1 MAKPVGMMLTKH
13 PLLKNG
19 RKRTLESAAK
29 AKDNQS
35 NLKLK
40 DGARVAVIGGG
51 PAGSFFSY
59 FLLDMANRIG
69 LDIHVDIYEPRDF
82 SCPAP
87 KGCNMCGGIVS
98 ETLVQYLAAEG
109 INLPPTVIQRGIE
122 SYTMHMDVG
131 SANIETPRHEKR
143 IGAVH
148 RGAGPR
154 KIQETKWESFDGHLQ
169 SLAAGKGAQLI
180 PERVREITRMVD
192 GRLQVRIKG
201 SSPIAYDLVSAA
213 IGVNS
218 AAFRLFEDLDL
229 NYRSPQTTKTAIRE
243 YYLGSDTIQEHLG
256 NSMHV
261 FLLEIPRLEFAAI
274 IPKGDYVTVCLLG
287 EDIDA
292 ELVRD
297 FLSAPEV
304 KGCFPP
310 DWNLDQPACHCG
322 PRINVHGAVEPFG
335 NRIVFLGDC
344 GVTRLY
350 KDGIGAAYRLAKTA
364 AVTAVF
370 EGISADDFRRHYWPA
385 CRHIEVDNTI
395 GRLIFII
402 VRLIQKQRFARRAV
416 LHMVTDEQRRESG
429 QRRMSTVLW
438 DTFTGSAPYR
448 EVFISTLHPAFLTRF
463 LWDSAV
469 ALWGSWFEV
478 GRRWMVAARQQT
490 R

>member
-19 RKRTLESAAK
+19 SKRPIESAVK
-29 AKDNQS
+29 AMDNQS
-35 NLKLK
+35 NLKLRN
-40 DGARVAVIGGG
+40 GARVAVIGGG

-87 KGCNMCGGIVS
+87 KGCNMCGGIIS
-98 ETLVQYLAAEG
+98 ESLVQYLAAEG
-109 INLPPTVIQRGIE
+109 INLPPTVVQRGID
-122 SYTMHMDVG
+122 SYMMHMDVG

-154 KIQETKWESFDGHLQ
+154 TIPETKWESFDGHLQ
-169 SLAAGKGAQLI
+169 SLATGKGAQLI
-180 PERVREITRMVD
+180 PERAREITRMAD
-192 GRLQVRIKG
+192 GRLQVRIK
-201 SSPIAYDLVSAA
+201 
-213 IGVNS
+213 
-218 AAFRLFEDLDL
+218 
-229 NYRSPQTTKTAIRE
+229 
-243 YYLGSDTIQEHLG
+243 G

-287 EDIDA
+287 EDINA

-297 FLSAPEV
+297 FLNAPEV
-304 KGCFPP
+304 MGCFPP
-310 DWNLDQPACHCG
+310 DWNFDQPACHCG
-322 PRINVHGAVEPFG
+322 PRINVQGAAEPFG
-335 NRIVFLGDC
+335 ERIVFLGDC
-344 GVTRLY
+344 GLTRLY
-350 KDGIGAAYRLAKTA
+350 KDGIGAAYRLAKIV

-416 LHMVTDEQRRESG
+416 LHMVTDEQHHESG

-438 DTFTGSAPYR
+438 DTFTDSAPYR

-469 ALWGSWFEV
+469 ALWDSWFEV
-478 GRRWMVAARQQT
+478 GHRWMVAARQQT